1 MAVTINATPAD
12 PAANSYCTHDEAD
25 AYFDARLPLVPP
37 WVVSG
42 EAVALVMACRTLDAQ
57 LMPHRVFVPASANSD
72 AYYRV
77 RKTWSGAP
85 ATTTQKLAWPR
96 TGMFD
101 QNGNAI
107 ASNVIPAALKDAQA
121 EFAGQ
126 LLKQDTTLNNDVLVQ
141 GITSIKAGPVALTYK
156 DSGFF
161 AQVVPDAVYDLM
173 PPSWFVDEYIEP
185 AYTSEFNVV

>member
-12 PAANSYCTHDEAD
+12 PNANSYCTHDEAD
-25 AYFDARLPLVPP
+25 TYFESRLPIVPP
-37 WVVSG
+37 WVASG
-42 EAVALVMACRTLDAQ
+42 EAVALVMACRVLDAA
-57 LMPHRVFVPASANSD
+57 LRPARVFMPASGGAD

-77 RKTWSGAP
+77 RKAWSGAP

-96 TGMFD
+96 TGMVD

-107 ASNVIPAALKDAQA
+107 ASNVIPSALKDAQA

-126 LLKQDTTLNNDVLVQ
+126 LLKQDTTLNNDIVVQ
-141 GITSIKAGPVALTYK
+141 GITSVKAGPVALTFK
-156 DSGFF
+156 ETGIF

-173 PPSWFVDEYIEP
+173 PPSWFVDEYLEP
-185 AYTSEFNVV
+185 AYHAEFDIV